1 MNHRWLL
8 ALDGLRYAALVAGA
22 IFVILV
28 VLPAVLLA
36 AVPVPIGG

>member
-1 MNHRWLL
+1 MNRRWLL

-28 VLPAVLLA
+28 VLPAVLSA
-36 AVPVPIGG
+36 AVAAPLGS